1 MISIDS
7 KLWSVRSNEFGNVT
21 ITQRATGVVRLFG
34 RSALPSDERLAAMN
48 ETQFDAACRRV
59 FHYEKR
65 ENR

>member
-7 KLWSVRSNEFGNVT
+7 KLWSVRTNAGGVMT
-21 ITQRATGVVRLFG
+21 ITQRATGVSRAFG
-34 RSALPSDERLAAMN
+34 RTSLPPDARLAAMN